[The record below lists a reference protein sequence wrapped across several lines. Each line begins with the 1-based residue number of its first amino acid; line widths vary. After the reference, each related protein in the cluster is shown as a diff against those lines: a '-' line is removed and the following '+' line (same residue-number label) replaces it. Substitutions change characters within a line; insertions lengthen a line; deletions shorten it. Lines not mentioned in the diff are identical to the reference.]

1 MIKLPEKI
9 FYLTSALFIFWPSR
23 IIHSVRIGNI
33 EIIDKN
39 KNYLISN
46 SGIIKI
52 GVFGSIINNKNNESS
67 DIDILVQ
74 FKKGHKGFFNYM
86 KFKFYLE
93 KLFQKEVDLVMI
105 DAVKPKL
112 KNKILSKVRYV

>member
-1 MIKLPEKI
+1 MINLDYI
-9 FYLTSALFIFWPSR
+9 
-23 IIHSVRIGNI
+23 I

-46 SGIIKI
+46 FEIIKI
-52 GVFGSIINNKNNESS
+52 GVFGSIIINNKNNESS

-74 FKKGHKGFFNYM
+74 FKKGYKSFFNYM

-93 KLFQKEVDLVMI
+93 KLFQKKVDLVMI
-105 DAVKPKL
+105 DAVKPRL
-112 KNKILSKVRYV
+112 KDKILSEVRYV